1 MSVEKE
7 LARVFLGCHRES
19 PAELVICDHDSTLV
33 DTEYAWQEGTRRW
46 LENYGKKYDPKIR
59 SKLTG
64 KNQTEVTRILKQE
77 YGLVGDVEELRK
89 ERLKIIMDLFEKTSR
104 LIEPVIELI
113 RFLSKQGFCLAI
125 ASGAPIEFLETSI
138 KMFSLEG
145 IFDLI
150 ISGDQVLRGK
160 PCPDILF
167 YVFAKAQEK
176 KPEIRMAD
184 CVVIEDSLNGVLAA
198 KRAGMRCLLVPG
210 VITSGH
216 LTKAKYLLSEATDLI
231 LAREE
236 LERIDYRVL
245 QQEFGAA
252 VL

>member
-1 MSVEKE
+1 MSIERE
-7 LARVFLGCHRES
+7 LVRVFLGWQKLK
-19 PAELVICDHDSTLV
+19 PAPVVICDHDSTLV
-33 DTEYAWQEGTRRW
+33 DTEYAWQEGTRIW
-46 LENYGKKYDPKIR
+46 LEKHCKEYNPQIR
-59 SKLTG
+59 ALVTG
-64 KNQTEVTRILKQE
+64 KNQTEVTRIFKEKYRLE
-77 YGLVGDVEELRK
+77 GEIEELRE
-89 ERLKIIMDLFEKTSR
+89 ERLKIIMDLFQKTAGP
-104 LIEPVIELI
+104 IEPVIDLV

-167 YVFAKAQEK
+167 YAFAKAQEK

-210 VITSGH
+210 VIASDH
-216 LTKAKYLLSEATDLI
+216 LTKAKYLLSEATDLV
-231 LAREE
+231 LSREE
-236 LERIDYRVL
+236 LERVDYKVL